1 MAIAKARKYTGAASV
16 TPVYAKVRSYELM
29 APHAGFYLVI
39 VKKHAVSCV
48 GSNPCMSHKW
58 MCSMWTATKIM
69 FLFII

>member
-1 MAIAKARKYTGAASV
+1 MAIAKAPKYTGAASV
-16 TPVYAKVRSYELM
+16 IPVYAKVRSYELM

-48 GSNPCMSHKW
+48 GSNPRMSHKW

-69 FLFII
+69 FPFII